1 MATWK
6 GNSCNRNCLSLVGRD
21 YVTAAQTGKGSLH
34 FWTWHKVC
42 KDLSCIHVP
51 MRSALPH
58 KSILRAVF
66 CDAMH
71 KQTASVA

>member
-42 KDLSCIHVP
+42 KDLSCIHVQC
-51 MRSALPH
+51 AQHCHTNLY
-58 KSILRAVF
+58 
-66 CDAMH
+66 
-71 KQTASVA
+71 